1 MFSSIRSVLISHAL
15 LAMALS
21 ATTLTQLAGLV
32 WGFAPLEALGFVCDW
47 LLLLDVAHALRDAL
61 SRLPQIEGLELR
73 VSKVPE
79 RGKRLENQIAK
90 RPRQSE
96 LLREHLRVLEQEP
109 LFVGVRTRSWLRNSS
124 FRNGWLSPAVK
135 IMDENALRV
144 ALDEDAIPPK
154 PLGDIEP
161 HELRHTY
168 ASLAVSEGA
177 NVKARQRALGHEK
190 ASVTLDVYADLFEDD
205 LDDVAERLDW
215 KVRAMM
221 TSADLPPSKPV
232 AYDDPMWE
240 Q

>member
-1 MFSSIRSVLISHAL
+1 
-15 LAMALS
+15 MALS